1 MHYPLHPQV
10 EAFST
15 EIGEELPYPVLQ
27 PHQTH
32 TCNVRIITSPDTQRC
47 ELQDVDALI
56 TSLPDFAIGVRTA
69 DCVPVLLYDPT
80 HQVCAAIHAGWRGTV
95 GRITQA
101 TISLM
106 QQHFGTRS
114 SDLFAAIGPSI
125 GPDSFQ
131 VGEEVVEEFRSADFP
146 MHLIH
151 SYRGERSTEVIT
163 GDDGIERKSMEG
175 GHHLDLWAAN
185 HWLLTECGVP
195 LNQIQVAGICTY
207 ENAHRFYSAR
217 HDGNLKTRR
226 IINAIKVTPLT
237 SSRWPR

>member
-1 MHYPLHPQV
+1 MKYSLHPHI
-10 EAFST
+10 ETFST

-32 TCNVRIITSPDTQRC
+32 TCNVRTITSPTTQR
-47 ELQDVDALI
+47 EDLHDIDALI
-56 TSLPDFAIGVRTA
+56 TALPDFAIGVRTA
-69 DCVPVLLYDPT
+69 DCVPILIYDSAKR
-80 HQVCAAIHAGWRGTV
+80 VCAAIHAGWRGTV
-95 GRITQA
+95 GRISQA
-101 TISLM
+101 TISRM
-106 QQHFGTRS
+106 QQEFGCS
-114 SDLFAAIGPSI
+114 PADMVAAIGPSI

-151 SYRGERSTEVIT
+151 SYRGEKSTEMIT
-163 GDDGIERKSMEG
+163 TNGVARRSMQG

-185 HWLLTECGVP
+185 HWLLSECGIP
-195 LNQIQVAGICTY
+195 LHHIQVAGICTY

-226 IINAIKVTPLT
+226 IINVIKMLADNSVKY
-237 SSRWPR
+237 